1 MINFFLFFFS
11 LSIFSLFNWKKSR
24 NYFPIKFCLNK
35 FYELSILILSFDKNI
50 FLPDNIGSC
59 NRLFLAS
66 IRFRKSRL
74 LKIEIPLNHK
84 FVPSIQTIN
93 NSPIDSRSKRSLF
106 FFSES
111 FTKLLLKSTLYTFQ
125 TSRTNQRIAR
135 RIKIER
141 NKEQRKNRKKS
152 KKHHLG
158 RFLSKIEH
166 LVTSL
171 SHNLLVEGLIAAIKF
186 PITSEPIY
194 LAILR
199 DRIGLR
205 AFHVFLAP
213 LSILPFARERKSE
226 TVHRE

>member
-1 MINFFLFFFS
+1 M
-11 LSIFSLFNWKKSR
+11 
-24 NYFPIKFCLNK
+24 
-35 FYELSILILSFDKNI
+35 
-50 FLPDNIGSC
+50 
-59 NRLFLAS
+59 
-66 IRFRKSRL
+66 
-74 LKIEIPLNHK
+74 
-84 FVPSIQTIN
+84 
-93 NSPIDSRSKRSLF
+93 
-106 FFSES
+106 
-111 FTKLLLKSTLYTFQ
+111 KLLLKSTLYMFQ

-135 RIKIER
+135 RIKEIER

-213 LSILPFARERKSE
+213 LSILLFARERKSE

>member
-93 NSPIDSRSKRSLF
+93 NSPIDSRSKRVIFTLSLF
-106 FFSES
+106 FLEI
-111 FTKLLLKSTLYTFQ
+111 LHE
-125 TSRTNQRIAR
+125 II
-135 RIKIER
+135 IKIDTLHVSNISHEP
-141 NKEQRKNRKKS
+141 KNREKNK
-152 KKHHLG
+152 
-158 RFLSKIEH
+158 R
-166 LVTSL
+166 
-171 SHNLLVEGLIAAIKF
+171 N
-186 PITSEPIY
+186 
-194 LAILR
+194 
-199 DRIGLR
+199 
-205 AFHVFLAP
+205 
-213 LSILPFARERKSE
+213 RKE
-226 TVHRE
+226 

>member
-93 NSPIDSRSKRSLF
+93 NSPIDSRSKRVIFTLSLF
-106 FFSES
+106 FLGILHE
-111 FTKLLLKSTLYTFQ
+111 
-125 TSRTNQRIAR
+125 II
-135 RIKIER
+135 IKIDTLHVSNISHEPKNR
-141 NKEQRKNRKKS
+141 EKNKNRK
-152 KKHHLG
+152 
-158 RFLSKIEH
+158 E
-166 LVTSL
+166 
-171 SHNLLVEGLIAAIKF
+171 
-186 PITSEPIY
+186 
-194 LAILR
+194 
-199 DRIGLR
+199 
-205 AFHVFLAP
+205 
-213 LSILPFARERKSE
+213 
-226 TVHRE
+226 

>member
-24 NYFPIKFCLNK
+24 NYFPVKFCLNK

-93 NSPIDSRSKRSLF
+93 NSPIDSRSKRVIFTLSLF
-106 FFSES
+106 FLGILHE
-111 FTKLLLKSTLYTFQ
+111 
-125 TSRTNQRIAR
+125 II
-135 RIKIER
+135 IKIDTLHVSNISHEP
-141 NKEQRKNRKKS
+141 KNREKNK
-152 KKHHLG
+152 
-158 RFLSKIEH
+158 R
-166 LVTSL
+166 
-171 SHNLLVEGLIAAIKF
+171 N
-186 PITSEPIY
+186 
-194 LAILR
+194 
-199 DRIGLR
+199 
-205 AFHVFLAP
+205 
-213 LSILPFARERKSE
+213 RKE
-226 TVHRE
+226 

>member
-24 NYFPIKFCLNK
+24 NYFPVKFCLNK

-93 NSPIDSRSKRSLF
+93 NSPIDSRSKRVIFTLSLF
-106 FFSES
+106 FLGIHEFHGINE
-111 FTKLLLKSTLYTFQ
+111 
-125 TSRTNQRIAR
+125 II
-135 RIKIER
+135 IKIDTLHVSNISHES
-141 NKEQRKNRKKS
+141 KNREKNK
-152 KKHHLG
+152 
-158 RFLSKIEH
+158 R
-166 LVTSL
+166 
-171 SHNLLVEGLIAAIKF
+171 N
-186 PITSEPIY
+186 
-194 LAILR
+194 
-199 DRIGLR
+199 
-205 AFHVFLAP
+205 
-213 LSILPFARERKSE
+213 RKE
-226 TVHRE
+226 

>member
-1 MINFFLFFFS
+1 MINFFLFFFP

-93 NSPIDSRSKRSLF
+93 NSPIDSRSKRVIFTLSLF
-106 FFSES
+106 FLGILHE
-111 FTKLLLKSTLYTFQ
+111 
-125 TSRTNQRIAR
+125 II
-135 RIKIER
+135 IKIDTLHVSNISHEP
-141 NKEQRKNRKKS
+141 KNREKNK
-152 KKHHLG
+152 
-158 RFLSKIEH
+158 R
-166 LVTSL
+166 
-171 SHNLLVEGLIAAIKF
+171 N
-186 PITSEPIY
+186 
-194 LAILR
+194 
-199 DRIGLR
+199 
-205 AFHVFLAP
+205 
-213 LSILPFARERKSE
+213 RKE
-226 TVHRE
+226 

>member
-1 MINFFLFFFS
+1 MINSFLFFFS

-93 NSPIDSRSKRSLF
+93 NSPIDSRSKRVIFTLSLF
-106 FFSES
+106 FLGILHE
-111 FTKLLLKSTLYTFQ
+111 
-125 TSRTNQRIAR
+125 II
-135 RIKIER
+135 IKIDTLHVSNISHEPKNR
-141 NKEQRKNRKKS
+141 EKNKNRK
-152 KKHHLG
+152 
-158 RFLSKIEH
+158 E
-166 LVTSL
+166 
-171 SHNLLVEGLIAAIKF
+171 
-186 PITSEPIY
+186 
-194 LAILR
+194 
-199 DRIGLR
+199 
-205 AFHVFLAP
+205 
-213 LSILPFARERKSE
+213 
-226 TVHRE
+226 

>member
-93 NSPIDSRSKRSLF
+93 NSPIDSRSKRVIFTLSLF
-106 FFSES
+106 FLGILHE
-111 FTKLLLKSTLYTFQ
+111 
-125 TSRTNQRIAR
+125 II
-135 RIKIER
+135 IKIDTLHVSNISHEP
-141 NKEQRKNRKKS
+141 KNREKNK
-152 KKHHLG
+152 
-158 RFLSKIEH
+158 R
-166 LVTSL
+166 
-171 SHNLLVEGLIAAIKF
+171 N
-186 PITSEPIY
+186 
-194 LAILR
+194 
-199 DRIGLR
+199 
-205 AFHVFLAP
+205 
-213 LSILPFARERKSE
+213 RKE
-226 TVHRE
+226 